1 MFSFSSSALVDRP
14 FDWAYQLEELGYSG
28 WEIVNEGKQRLTAE
42 TMPLAREIVET
53 TDLVITIHLPYSD
66 LNLASMNQPIW
77 EETLRQMKTCIS
89 LASEFCRLAVVHPG
103 YLSPLGK
110 QMPDR
115 AWEQNILGLQEI
127 CDHAS
132 DHDMTIAVE
141 NMLNIESMLGRTP
154 EEILG
159 MLENVGR
166 ENLGFVFDIGHANTN
181 GNVDSF
187 LPLKDKMVHVHV
199 HDNKGVRDEHLPVKS
214 GNVNWSRV
222 AKALNGYDGRF
233 VTEARTLVQGVQ
245 SMRNLKTFMDH
256 LEVTPDDIVS

>member
-1 MFSFSSSALVDRP
+1 MFSFSSSALVDQP
-14 FDWAYQLEELGYSG
+14 FDWAYQLEDLGYSG
-28 WEIVNEGKQRLTAE
+28 WEIVNEGRQRLTAE
-42 TMPLAREIVET
+42 TIPLAREIVET

-77 EETLRQMKTCIS
+77 EETVRQMKECIS
-89 LASEFCRLAVVHPG
+89 LASEFCGLAVVHPG

-127 CDHAS
+127 CDHAEEFG
-132 DHDMTIAVE
+132 MRIAVE

-159 MLENVGR
+159 ILENVRR
-166 ENLGFVFDIGHANTN
+166 ENLGFVFDVGHANTN

-187 LPLKDKMVHVHV
+187 LALKEKIVHVHV
-199 HDNKGVRDEHLPVKS
+199 HDNKGARDEHLPVKS
-214 GNVNWSRV
+214 GNVNWRRV
-222 AKALNGYDGRF
+222 AKGLEGYEGRF
-233 VTEARTLVQGVQ
+233 VTEARTLVQGAQ
-245 SMRNLKTFMDH
+245 SMRNLKAF
-256 LEVTPDDIVS
+256 LEGSA